1 MVVINDLVDNVV
13 INKNENIVLNFFNTH
28 FVPEL
33 GMVNH
38 ITSPIGSS
46 RRWLIEEKIMKRSKA
61 KIEMRELI
69 FEPFQGSRFLTFVVD
84 LRILCSFEFVEKS
97 RCTDVYRTKSIST
110 QESSWDPSATFLSLF
125 FCGLFICYGNF
136 YFFFL

>member
-1 MVVINDLVDNVV
+1 MVGINDLIDNVV
-13 INKNENIVLNFFNTH
+13 INKNKNIVMDFFNTH
-28 FVPEL
+28 FVLEL
-33 GMVNH
+33 GIVNH

-46 RRWLIEEKIMKRSKA
+46 RRSRRGA
-61 KIEMRELI
+61 KQKLKCVSS
-69 FEPFQGSRFLTFVVD
+69 FSEPCQGSRFLTFSAD
-84 LRILCSFEFVEKS
+84 LRILYSFEFVEKS
-97 RCTDVYRTKSIST
+97 RCTNLYWTKSIST